1 MAYVTPNARVIAAII
16 VGQSNA
22 LDIAAGEVLRSVRGV
37 AASHRLTGNYSSKL
51 SIIKAPGQSGTGRL
65 VQDRLVVADDEA
77 VLPIE
82 FGYIRRLGNRRVQYV
97 PGLHIMRKG
106 LDRVR

>member
-1 MAYVTPNARVIAAII
+1 MAYVNSDARVVAAII

-22 LDIAAGEVLRSVRGV
+22 LDVAAADVLKSVRGV
-37 AASHRLTGNYSSKL
+37 AASHRLTGNYVSKL
-51 SIIKAPGQSGTGRL
+51 SIIKAPGRAGTGRL
-65 VQDRLVVADDEA
+65 VQDRLIVADDEA

-82 FGYIRRLGNRRVQYV
+82 FGYIRRIGKRRVQFV